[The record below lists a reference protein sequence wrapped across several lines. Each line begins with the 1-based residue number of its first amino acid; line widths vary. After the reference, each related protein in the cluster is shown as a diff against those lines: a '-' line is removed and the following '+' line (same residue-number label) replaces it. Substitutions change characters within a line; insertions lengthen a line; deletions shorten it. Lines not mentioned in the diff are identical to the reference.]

1 MDIKKIRETEKSRR
15 LDALI
20 TEIYG
25 IKNAENTPGII
36 NDLEMA
42 LKDLKKYRFC
52 LSRNGQDVIL
62 IPDDSPQKVTVSFD
76 NDSDTVKKET
86 AFDGY
91 NAYAVLS
98 NYIGI
103 GPSEPAS
110 PAFMRLKYPRLV
122 VNGIDLDADIDT
134 AEIYFDG
141 IADRLLRIL
150 KYQFCRLIAETEDP
164 YIAVASF

>member
-25 IKNAENTPGII
+25 VKNAEHTPGIV

-42 LKDLKKYRFC
+42 LKDLKRYRFY
-52 LSRNGQDVIL
+52 LGRNGQDVIL
-62 IPDDSPQKVTVSFD
+62 VPDDSPQKVTVSFD
-76 NDSDTVKKET
+76 DDNDTVKKET

-110 PAFMRLKYPRLV
+110 PAFMRQKYPHLV
-122 VNGIDLDADIDT
+122 VSSVDLDVDVDS
-134 AEIYFDG
+134 AEVYFDD
-141 IADRLLRIL
+141 IADKLLRVL
-150 KYQFCRLIAETEDP
+150 KYQFCRLIAEINEAKM
-164 YIAVASF
+164 ISI